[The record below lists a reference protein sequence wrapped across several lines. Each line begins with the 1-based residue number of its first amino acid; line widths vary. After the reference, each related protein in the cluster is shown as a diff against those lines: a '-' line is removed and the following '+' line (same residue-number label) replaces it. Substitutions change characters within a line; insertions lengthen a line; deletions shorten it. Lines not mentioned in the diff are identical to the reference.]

1 MKRKQSESR
10 LATPYAIWSVL
21 FIVIPLILIVFFSF
35 TKQVDGRYMFTLDN
49 FDKFFNVMYFKVVRR
64 SLVLAFISTV
74 LCLIVGYPTAYI
86 ISKAKPSRRATLLLL
101 CILPMWMNFL
111 LRTYA
116 WSAILGKNGFINT
129 LLGMVGLG
137 PINILYTDAA
147 VLLGMV
153 YNFLPFMILP
163 IHTILSKM
171 DQDLINAAK
180 DLGANNFQVFTKVIF
195 PLSLPGVISGITM
208 VFMPAVSTFVIS
220 KLLGGGQFYLIGN
233 LIEQEFM
240 SVGDWHFGSA
250 ISIFMMIIIL
260 ISFLTDFI
268 VFLLEFIKIFFGTGI
283 TVIRLR
289 SNHIIH

>member
-86 ISKAKPSRRATLLLL
+86 ISKAEPSRRATLLLL

-260 ISFLTDFI
+260 ISMAIMNKYSSGTDKEGGG
-268 VFLLEFIKIFFGTGI
+268 LL
-283 TVIRLR
+283 L
-289 SNHIIH
+289 

>member
-171 DQDLINAAK
+171 DQE
-180 DLGANNFQVFTKVIF
+180 
-195 PLSLPGVISGITM
+195 
-208 VFMPAVSTFVIS
+208 
-220 KLLGGGQFYLIGN
+220 FYLIGN

-260 ISFLTDFI
+260 ISMAIMNKYSSGNDKEGGG
-268 VFLLEFIKIFFGTGI
+268 LL
-283 TVIRLR
+283 L
-289 SNHIIH
+289 

>member
-180 DLGANNFQVFTKVIF
+180 DIGANNFQVFTKVIF

-260 ISFLTDFI
+260 ISMAIMNKYSSGNDKEGGG
-268 VFLLEFIKIFFGTGI
+268 LL
-283 TVIRLR
+283 L
-289 SNHIIH
+289 